1 MSAYKKRLQS
11 RRKLK
16 PASVMLHH
24 AAKMSS
30 KGISL
35 GWHKMVTF
43 AKTPS
48 VKQHDCRGREKV
60 LNLKG
65 RRGQF
70 GLSGAMGI
78 KLCWVFGEEQTSP
91 ISDILY
97 HCGMLYT
104 VIILYMYLKKPMW
117 CFVFVRKR
125 YCLVEQGNEDGIF
138 VCNPKI
144 RTTYWVL
151 VQSPVLSTLHTFL
164 SVLTVNLVWVMYC
177 FILILGVSKLR
188 QREITCPRFVA
199 IKCWGRDSNW

>member
-65 RRGQF
+65 RRGSVWSF
-70 GLSGAMGI
+70 RSNGYKIMLGLWRRANITNFRHFVSLWNA
-78 KLCWVFGEEQTSP
+78 LYSNNSVYVPEETHVVFRFCKE
-91 ISDILY
+91 
-97 HCGMLYT
+97 
-104 VIILYMYLKKPMW
+104 K
-117 CFVFVRKR
+117 
-125 YCLVEQGNEDGIF
+125 
-138 VCNPKI
+138 
-144 RTTYWVL
+144 VL
-151 VQSPVLSTLHTFL
+151 LS
-164 SVLTVNLVWVMYC
+164 
-177 FILILGVSKLR
+177 
-188 QREITCPRFVA
+188 
-199 IKCWGRDSNW
+199 